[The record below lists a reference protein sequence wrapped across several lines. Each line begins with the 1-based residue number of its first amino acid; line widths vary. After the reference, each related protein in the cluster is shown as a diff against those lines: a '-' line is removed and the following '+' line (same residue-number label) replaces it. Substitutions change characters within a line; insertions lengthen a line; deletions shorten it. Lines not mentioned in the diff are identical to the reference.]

1 MTFSLGGRGAEVD
14 KKTRG
19 WRNIDR
25 TRRSDPTSP
34 TGRVS
39 GQNGW
44 ESCGDVAIFHKCQLV
59 LKPTRN
65 CDHPL
70 HSNPFL
76 FFGF

>member
-14 KKTRG
+14 KKNRG
-19 WRNIDR
+19 WWN
-25 TRRSDPTSP
+25 TETGHEEVTCP

-44 ESCGDVAIFHKCQLV
+44 DSCGDVAIFHKCQLV